1 MKTMAYDFSSEVL
14 SHRESLRYFAL
25 SLTNNRDDA
34 DDLVQETLLKAYTYK
49 SKFEEHTNLK
59 AWLYTIMKNIFINN
73 YRKVTKVKMVLDG
86 SKELFHINIPETKKS
101 YDPDSRLNYK
111 EMIALMNSL
120 DDDYRIPL
128 TMYFE
133 GYKYKEIADEMKLP
147 IGTIKSRIFLARK
160 QMMELVSEKKY

>member
-1 MKTMAYDFSSEVL
+1 MKTSSYDFPTEVL
-14 SHRESLRYFAL
+14 SHRDSLRYFAL

-34 DDLVQETLLKAYTYK
+34 DDLVQETLLKAFTYK
-49 SKFEEHTNLK
+49 SKFVEHTNLK

-73 YRKVTKVKMVLDG
+73 YRKVTKVKTILDG
-86 SKELFHINIPETKKS
+86 SKELYHINIPETKKS

-111 EMIALMNSL
+111 EMITLMKSL
-120 DDDYRIPL
+120 SDEYRIPL

-133 GYKYKEIADEMKLP
+133 GYKYKEIAEEMNLP

-160 QMMELVSEKKY
+160 QMMELVSEKI